1 MKDAKGRNKD
11 LIEMRLHKSLET
23 ITFLIEI
30 GNEELWPI
38 FEKLEEE
45 LLRNLQRQ
53 KKLSRY
59 LTHNQN

>member
-1 MKDAKGRNKD
+1 MKDAKVRNKD

-23 ITFLIEI
+23 ITYLIEI